1 MLVGPEAH
9 ALFFLAQDEVLSQRE
24 VYGFTVP
31 VFGKGI
37 VYDAPLKLM
46 TQQLKFVSK
55 GLTGS
60 HMQAH
65 CGKIV
70 KVFSLPCPFETLPR
84 LPPSGPNTH
93 NATYTLTHAL
103 THMYTHARTYKTS
116 LRRRP
121 RNSLTS
127 GATKARSTS

>member
-70 KVFSLPCPFETLPR
+70 KVFSLSLLSFRNPPLRPPPNPR
-84 LPPSGPNTH
+84 RIMQRTH
-93 NATYTLTHAL
+93 S
-103 THMYTHARTYKTS
+103 HMH
-116 LRRRP
+116 
-121 RNSLTS
+121 
-127 GATKARSTS
+127 